1 MVTEFGKVL
10 RKIRID
16 HGEIL
21 KQMADRLNVSSSFLS
36 SVENGKKAIPADW
49 CEKIAVFYQLDEI
62 QTQLLKDSA
71 SASARTI
78 RVDLSESSAIKMRA
92 AFVFAREFS
101 EMSDEQAESIIAFMN
116 KKSK

>member
-36 SVENGKKAIPADW
+36 SVENGKKTIPTDW
-49 CEKIAVFYQLDEI
+49 CDKISTFYRLDES
-62 QTQLLKDSA
+62 QSQLLKDSA
-71 SASARTI
+71 SASAKTI
-78 RVDLSESSAIKMRA
+78 KVDLTESSAIKKKA
-92 AFVFAREFS
+92 ALVFARKFS
-101 EMSDEQAESIIAFMN
+101 ELSDEQAESIIAFMN